1 MGIRAKLKRFW
12 QQLNPFWWVPRRLGV
27 LFYLAFW
34 LLVYVATQYRAERKV
49 RELHRLRRALSEKR
63 AIYLQLNASVSQ
75 KRSYSALKPVLDSLG
90 LALPQEA
97 PTVISLPPAYE

>member
-1 MGIRAKLKRFW
+1 MGMREKLSALWK
-12 QQLNPFWWVPRRLGV
+12 QANPFWWIPRRLAL
-27 LFYLAFW
+27 LFYVAFW
-34 LLVYVATQYRAERKV
+34 LLIYVATQYRAEKKV
-49 RELHRLRRALSEKR
+49 RELHQLRRQLSEKR

-97 PTVISLPPAYE
+97 PTVLSVPTPYE

>member
-1 MGIRAKLKRFW
+1 MGMRAKLKTLW
-12 QQLNPFWWVPRRLGV
+12 QQANPFWWIPRRLALV
-27 LFYLAFW
+27 FYVAFW
-34 LLVYVATQYRAERKV
+34 LLVYVATQYRAEKKV
-49 RELHRLRRALSEKR
+49 RQLYRLRQQLAEKR

-97 PTVISLPPAYE
+97 PTVIPLRYE